1 MREKRALS
9 TPKRILFAILG
20 LVFIVGAACDL
31 GGVIPSRVQLGQPE
45 ATKQK
50 LFDGITYE
58 RIVRQEPRLMVIHVV
73 TVDLKTEGLKTL
85 VTPGDPEAARPL
97 SARTTSDFLND
108 FGMSIAV
115 NGDAFE
121 PWRDLGPLGYSPQA
135 GEGVSPIGFAAS
147 RGTTY
152 SQDTDEEPTLYIY
165 QNNKASM
172 NGLTGKI
179 YNAISGNLLLVWNGA
194 AVEGLNASEA
204 EPRTAVGLDRPGRR
218 LVIVV
223 VDGRQA
229 GYSEGATLTE
239 LAQILVDQKAY
250 RAMNLDGGGSST
262 LVVEENGEAKL
273 LNSPVHGGNPG
284 TERAV
289 GNHLGFAAK

>member
-1 MREKRALS
+1 MAKKKAKARK
-9 TPKRILFAILG
+9 T
-20 LVFIVGAACDL
+20 
-31 GGVIPSRVQLGQPE
+31 
-45 ATKQK
+45 TKK
-50 LFDGITYE
+50 TKKTAKK
-58 RIVRQEPRLMVIHVV
+58 VSKVV
-73 TVDLKTEGLKTL
+73 TAKPVKI
-85 VTPGDPEAARPL
+85 TP
-97 SARTTSDFLND
+97 SSKIRTKS
-108 FGMSIAV
+108 
-115 NGDAFE
+115 E
-121 PWRDLGPLGYSPQA
+121 
-135 GEGVSPIGFAAS
+135 
-147 RGTTY
+147 
-152 SQDTDEEPTLYIY
+152 
-165 QNNKASM
+165 
-172 NGLTGKI
+172 I

-229 GYSEGATLTE
+229 GYSEGATLAE
-239 LAQILVDQKAY
+239 LAQIIVEQKAY

-284 TERAV
+284 TERPV